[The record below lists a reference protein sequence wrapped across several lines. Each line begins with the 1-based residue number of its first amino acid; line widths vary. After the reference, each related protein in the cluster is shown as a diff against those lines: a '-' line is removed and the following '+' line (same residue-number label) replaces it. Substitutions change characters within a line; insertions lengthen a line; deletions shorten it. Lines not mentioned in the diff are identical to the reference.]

1 MSETVT
7 IKCKGAHNLPLE
19 KLTEFQGTLK
29 EMSKKNYNKLKK
41 MILKQGFSFP
51 FFYWHETET
60 NKNFILDGHG
70 RRLTL
75 LQMKQEGIELPAEF
89 PVCPIEAAN
98 ATEAKML
105 ILSAS
110 SQFNTITEQGLYEFS
125 EAAHIPAEFIEENFS
140 FDAIDFKDFNDN
152 YYSEPDPKADE
163 VPEVIETDIKTGDM
177 FRLGE
182 HRLLC
187 GDSTSNVD
195 VAKLMNGE
203 LADMIFTDPPYGVN
217 YGADQDLL
225 NKKSGG
231 KFRQTCRPIKGDNMS
246 AKECSEKL
254 WRPAFKNMYESA
266 KDDCS
271 FYMTMCQGGDQ
282 MMMMMMMM
290 MMMSENWQI
299 KHELIWVKSSPVF
312 SMGRLDYDYQH
323 EPILYGWKKKHNFY
337 GKGKYLKSIWEIP
350 KPSKSELHPT
360 MKPVELIENAILNSS
375 IKENMIMDLFLG
387 SGSTLIACEKTSRK
401 CYGMEIDPH
410 YCEVICKRWEDY
422 TGKQRVKL

>member
-290 MMMSENWQI
+290 ESGIEPR
-299 KHELIWVKSSPVF
+299 HELIWLKNNHVL
-312 SMGRLDYDYQH
+312 GRVDYAYKH
-323 EPILYGWKKKHNFY
+323 EPILYAWKDGGHKFY
-337 GKGKYLKSIWEIP
+337 GEFQTSILEFDKPTKSDM
-350 KPSKSELHPT
+350 HPT
-360 MKPVELIENAILNSS
+360 TKPVELVCRLIANSS
-375 IKENMIMDLFLG
+375 LNNEIVFDGFAG
-387 SGSTLIACEKTSRK
+387 SGTTGIACQNLGRK
-401 CYGMEIDPH
+401 ARLIELDPG
-410 YCEVICKRWEDY
+410 YCGVILERFSSAFPNLII
-422 TGKQRVKL
+422 GKQESV